1 MFEAVQKAYE
11 LILPIIES
19 GQELRIF
26 DSPSDGGGED
36 GTLFSNI
43 AEGFS
48 GGTSQLETLQLL
60 IKTQILIC
68 KRFEAQIGK
77 YKYPAYQLLLS
88 CLKMPDSCIK
98 ARTDVDQGEL
108 IFATPFFTERRA
120 FFVKDCL
127 ELIFRSCLVS
137 PLNAEELVSESGI
150 TILYSIFDFFLHA
163 GSMLEE
169 RNGDLSGK
177 IPDDTVYEILS
188 IVVHTIAGV
197 AYYESGRRAI
207 EALPNLS
214 EFCINWRRCIDGKY
228 LSKTKKSIDSPLKKF
243 AVEGIANMAR
253 SSILQKELVGSG
265 IIWPLGTFLLG
276 YDPTLDESS
285 IARDSLEDDIG
296 ISQASSNT
304 LARLSA
310 RALGMLSGC
319 MQDPKL
325 RTPKNPEL
333 QAALNMILT
342 GPIAMLLRNKRTSEI
357 LRILNTNVESPDKIW
372 NIEMRS
378 ELTKFLSSMESKRP
392 EGGVQALTDELNGVS
407 KFRYSALKNELQIGG
422 IFVRVFNKIGVEKGN
437 LRDVYNPGQFAK
449 ELVNY
454 IARCIN
460 EYDGLPEGW
469 IGLNVSQI
477 DTESQIM
484 AGTPLNTVMITDR
497 RFIMVMSAL
506 RILVRAD
513 SPIDDGVFMPS
524 VLLSLLELPQDSEVR
539 YNYKVHMQHY
549 VQMIMKYLTL
559 F

>member
-11 LILPIIES
+11 LILPIIEK
-19 GQELRIF
+19 GKELEIF
-26 DSPSDGGGED
+26 DTAPGGTED
-36 GTLFSNI
+36 GSLFANI

-48 GGTSQLETLQLL
+48 GGVSQMETLQLL

-68 KRFEAQIGK
+68 KRFEAEIGK

-88 CLKMPDSCIK
+88 CLKMPESCMVG
-98 ARTDVDQGEL
+98 RNEVDQKEI
-108 IFATPFFTERRA
+108 IFSTTFFTEKRA
-120 FFVKDCL
+120 LFVKDCL

-150 TILYSIFDFFLHA
+150 TVLYSIFDFYLHA

-169 RNGDLSGK
+169 RDGNISGAASDDL
-177 IPDDTVYEILS
+177 VFEILS

-207 EALPNLS
+207 ESLPNLS

-228 LSKTKKSIDSPLKKF
+228 LSKTKKSNDSLLKKF

-253 SSILQKELVGSG
+253 SSIIQNQLVGSG
-265 IIWPLGTFLLG
+265 IIWPLGRFLLG

-285 IARDSLEDDIG
+285 IPRDGLDDDIG

-304 LARLSA
+304 LSRLSA

-325 RTPKNPEL
+325 ITPKNLEL
-333 QAALNMILT
+333 QSALNIILT
-342 GPIAMLLRNKRTSEI
+342 GPIAILLRNKRTSEI

-392 EGGVQALTDELNGVS
+392 ESEVQMLADEFGGVREFS
-407 KFRYSALKNELQIGG
+407 YSALKNELQIGG
-422 IFVRVFNKIGVEKGN
+422 VYVRVFNKIGAEKGI
-437 LRDVYNPGQFAK
+437 LRDVHNPSHFAK
-449 ELVNY
+449 ELVDY

-460 EYDGLPEGW
+460 EHDDLPEGW
-469 IGLNVSQI
+469 IELNIARADAEKEMMSGSI
-477 DTESQIM
+477 
-484 AGTPLNTVMITDR
+484 LKTVPITDR
-497 RFIMVMSAL
+497 RFIMVMTAL

-513 SPIDDGVFMPS
+513 SAVDDVVFIPS
-524 VLLSLLELPQDSEVR
+524 ILLSLLELPQDSEVR
-539 YNYKVHMQHY
+539 NKC
-549 VQMIMKYLTL
+549 ITI
-559 F
+559 